1 MFIHACTLCNL
12 YVCSQN
18 TIYVQSYIGM
28 QIYIYMSY
36 IHSIPNLNVYMLHI
50 HVYLFTDVEEVNIV

>member
-28 QIYIYMSY
+28 QIYIYICPIY
-36 IHSIPNLNVYMLHI
+36 VLYQ
-50 HVYLFTDVEEVNIV
+50 T